1 VKLSNIRT
9 NSSQP
14 LYMQIK
20 TSIVSA
26 IDAQDMLPG
35 DKIPSLEDLCKL
47 YGVSRMTAR
56 QAVQELVH
64 EGRLYTVIGK
74 GTFVSPV
81 TKIEPPMNTIWGF
94 SDSFS
99 SIYGDHLSR
108 LLSIKI
114 HTADNEIAEKLGI
127 STGSQIYRL
136 SRLRLLNQK
145 PLAVEH
151 THLPAE
157 RFPLLESYDWNT
169 ASLYAVLRDHY
180 HIQMSQGKQ
189 HVEACSA
196 PLEIA
201 QLLNIQPE
209 APILVMDRTIAT
221 RAGWMAEYAHTFYR
235 SDCIRLSITMAADEP
250 LTLVKT
256 ASP

>member
-1 VKLSNIRT
+1 M
-9 NSSQP
+9 
-14 LYMQIK
+14 YMQIK

-35 DKIPSLEDLCKL
+35 EKIPSLEALSKL

-74 GTFVSPV
+74 GTYVSPI
-81 TKIEPPMNTIWGF
+81 TKIEPPINTIWGF

-99 SIYGDHLSR
+99 TINGHHSSR

-114 HTADNEIAEKLGI
+114 QTANHEIAGKLGI
-127 STGSQIYRL
+127 SNGSQVYQL
-136 SRLRLLNQK
+136 SRLRLLNQT

-151 THLPAE
+151 THLPAD
-157 RFPLLESYDWNT
+157 RFPLLESYDWNNV
-169 ASLYAVLRDHY
+169 SLYAVIRDHY
-180 HIQMSQGKQ
+180 HVQLSQGTQ

-201 QLLNIQPE
+201 QLLTIQPG
-209 APILVMDRTIAT
+209 APILVMDRTVAT
-221 RAGWMAEYAHTFYR
+221 RAGWMVEYAHTFYR
-235 SDCIRLSITMAADEP
+235 SDCVRLSITMAADEP

-256 ASP
+256 VSH